1 MDVQPLVAMCFTY
14 DIIWGGGGIE
24 VAVLAFTST
33 LSNYAES
40 DELMAQIR
48 GANVSRM
55 SGLNCLC
62 TV

>member
-1 MDVQPLVAMCFTY
+1 MTLCSGGK
-14 DIIWGGGGIE
+14 GGGVE

-33 LSNYAES
+33 LSNHAER
-40 DELMAQIR
+40 DELMVQIR